1 MNHRDAEE
9 GEAGLPDDESVLD
22 VSGLSRPAVIA
33 PSPRA
38 ALPVT
43 PVPVLEK
50 DVAADL
56 PAAATPSTN
65 AKLGVWEREVPLLWL
80 DESDD
85 EADFQPGDPRARHL
99 LTINT
104 SHGIARL
111 DGEPLLHREG
121 REDIVDSDDE
131 ASVAYDAV
139 VFRESTRFRA
149 GFAETQGFRPTME
162 DATAIFGQFRDRDD
176 EDLFGVFDGHGGHEA
191 SGIVSEELP
200 DALELALA
208 EEKSIEDA
216 LKRSFIDVH
225 TSLVAPDRGVQCGTT
240 AIVMYVRGTRAYVAN
255 VGDSRCVLGNRDGSV
270 RRVTTDHKAT
280 DPEEAARCRAKGAFV
295 VRGRIMG
302 MIAIS
307 RALGDAEL
315 ADFLIQEPDVF
326 SFDTTPVDLVI
337 LACDGVWDVLSDE
350 QAMAVARS
358 TRNPSVAAQRIRD
371 ASLAHGSRDNVS
383 VVVIHL
389 RDP

>member
-1 MNHRDAEE
+1 M
-9 GEAGLPDDESVLD
+9 V
-22 VSGLSRPAVIA
+22 GLSERSPEPPTVLAPA
-33 PSPRA
+33 PRA
-38 ALPVT
+38 AVATT
-43 PVPVLEK
+43 PVAELEK
-50 DVAADL
+50 DAAADL
-56 PAAATPSTN
+56 PTPTPTSTN
-65 AKLGVWEREVPLLWL
+65 AKLSVWERQVPLLWL

-85 EADFQPGDPRARHL
+85 EADFQPSDPRARHL
-99 LTINT
+99 LTVNT
-104 SHGIARL
+104 SAGLARL
-111 DGEPLLHREG
+111 DGEPLLHRQG
-121 REDIVDSDDE
+121 REDSLDSDDD
-131 ASVAYDAV
+131 ASIAYDSV
-139 VFRESTRFRA
+139 VFRESTRFRS
-149 GFAETQGFRPTME
+149 GFAETQGFRPSME
-162 DATAIFGQFRDRDD
+162 DATAIFGQFRDSND

-208 EEKSIEDA
+208 EEESVEDA

-225 TSLVAPDRGVQCGTT
+225 TSLVAPDRGIQCGTT
-240 AIVMYVRGTRAYVAN
+240 AIVMYVQGTRAYVAN

-326 SFDTTPVDLVI
+326 SFDITPVDLVV

-350 QAMAVARS
+350 QAIAVARS

-383 VVVIHL
+383 VVVVHL
-389 RDP
+389 RQP